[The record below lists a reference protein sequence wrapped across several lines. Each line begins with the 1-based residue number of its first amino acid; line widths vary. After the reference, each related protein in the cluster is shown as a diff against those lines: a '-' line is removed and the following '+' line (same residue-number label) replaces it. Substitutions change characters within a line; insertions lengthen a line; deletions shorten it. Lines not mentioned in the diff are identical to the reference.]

1 MSEILK
7 DILKKIPEGVK
18 INDVLFEGANI
29 VLYTSDR
36 EFFLD
41 NNGVIR
47 RIVDEIKKRVEVR
60 PDPSMTMDIEKAE
73 SKIREIIPKDA
84 GQINV
89 MFDPQRSQVV
99 IEAEKPG
106 LAIGKSGE
114 VLREIKNETLWVP
127 LVKRIPA
134 IRSKIIENI
143 RKVLYENNDYR
154 RKFLNKIGERIYLD
168 WQKEKKCE
176 WIRIS
181 FLGGAREVGRSCFL
195 LQTSQSK
202 ILLDCGVNVAGN
214 GKEMFPYFDASE
226 FNINELDAVVLSH
239 PHLDHSGAIPLLFK
253 YGYRGPIYC
262 TEPTRDIA
270 ALLGLDFISV
280 AAKEAR
286 DALFSSS
293 DIKEFVKHTVTL
305 NYDEVYDITPDIRV
319 TLYNAGH
326 TLGSAEVHLHIG
338 NGLHNLLY
346 TGDIKY
352 LKTKLLE
359 AASTKFPR
367 LETLIIEAT
376 YGGKDN
382 VLPQR
387 KDAEEDLITVVKNTI
402 ENGGKVLIPVMGVGR
417 AQEVMLILYDAI
429 KRGEMAEVPIFVQ
442 GMVWDITAIH
452 TAYPDFLNNQI
463 KKAIFHRDQNPF
475 LSTLFKQVGSIKERK
490 QVIEETGPCVI
501 LATSGMMTGGSSV
514 EFFREMAD
522 NPKNTIIFV
531 GYQSEGTLGK
541 RIQSGE
547 KGFVMSGEN
556 GNERVE
562 VKMNIHTVDGLSGHC
577 GRNELTRFVYNLEP
591 RPKKIIVV
599 HGESSRCLDLAS
611 SLHKLNNVETNA
623 PKNLECIR
631 IR

>member
-1 MSEILK
+1 MSDILK

-18 INDVLFEGANI
+18 ISDALFEGANI
-29 VLYTSDR
+29 VLYTKDR

-60 PDPSMTMDIEKAE
+60 PDPSMTMDMEKAE
-73 SKIREIIPKDA
+73 AKIREIIPKDA

-89 MFDPQRSQVV
+89 IFDPQRSQVV

-154 RKFLNKIGERIYLD
+154 RKFLNKIGDRIYQD
-168 WQKEKKCE
+168 WQNEKKCE

-202 ILLDCGVNVAGN
+202 VLLDCGINVAGN
-214 GKEMFPYFDASE
+214 GKDMFPYFDASE

-305 NYDEVYDITPDIRV
+305 NYDEVYDITTDIRV

-359 AASTKFPR
+359 AANTKFPR
-367 LETLIIEAT
+367 LETMIIEAT

-429 KRGEMAEVPIFVQ
+429 KSGEMLEVPIFIQ

-475 LSTLFKQVGSIKERK
+475 LSTMFKQVGSTKERK
-490 QVIEETGPCVI
+490 QVLEETGPCVI

-522 NPKNTIIFV
+522 NPKNTIMFV
-531 GYQSEGTLGK
+531 GYQSDGTLGK

-547 KGFVMSGEN
+547 KGFVMTGEN
-556 GNERVE
+556 GHERVE
-562 VKMNIHTVDGLSGHC
+562 VKMNVHTVDGLSGHC